1 MLAIVITDSSG
12 TPKYLPIIPEN
23 GRCYTLGRAET
34 CDFSLPYE
42 PTLSEVHCTLT
53 IVDGYV
59 YLRDNASEY
68 GIQAGG
74 VPISEEYMT
83 YEREYALGSCR
94 LMLIYTEDAP
104 APRRAAKLKPK
115 ATTAP
120 APAPEVPP
128 MPTPE
133 IAPAAETVY
142 QPTEE
147 APAAQP
153 VRRRAKLKPKAVSA
167 PEPMPA
173 AEPVYAP
180 AEEVP
185 VAIPAP
191 AAEPV
196 YAPVEEVPVAIPAP
210 AAEPV
215 YAPAEEVPVAI
226 PAPAAEPVY
235 APAEEAPVA
244 ISTPAAEPAY
254 APAEEAPVN
263 QPVRCRAK
271 LQAKAVS
278 EPAPAQDYSPAPIP
292 EPVYTEPAPEAAP
305 SPQPATDAPSS
316 IQKAK
321 AAPKAKSPAKNT
333 PVGKSASRAAKK
345 YAPEPVRKG
354 ALANLP
360 TAFGLKLRLTNIVKE
375 LTVGT
380 ALRFALMAEQH
391 CHLFLLQYDSEGSPG
406 LLVPGEDG
414 IASALF
420 PNVEAQFPSISSKDY
435 DLMVE
440 PPVGR
445 ETIIAL
451 ACEDPANFEAVWKE
465 ITSKATGPLEP
476 GAAEL
481 EAIAACKS
489 AAKPWASA
497 ILHITTVDK

>member
-42 PTLSEVHCTLT
+42 PTLSEIHCTLT

-59 YLRDNASEY
+59 YLRDNASVN
-68 GIQAGG
+68 GIQVGG
-74 VPISEEYMT
+74 MPIAEEYMT
-83 YEREYALGSCR
+83 YEREYTLGSCR
-94 LMLIYTEDAP
+94 LMLVYTEDTP

-115 ATTAP
+115 VTTATAP
-120 APAPEVPP
+120 APKLAPT
-128 MPTPE
+128 PTPE
-133 IAPAAETVY
+133 TAPAVEPVY
-142 QPTEE
+142 PSVEE

-167 PEPMPA
+167 PEPAPV

-180 AEEVP
+180 AEEIP

-191 AAEPV
+191 APVAEPT
-196 YAPVEEVPVAIPAP
+196 YT
-210 AAEPV
+210 
-215 YAPAEEVPVAI
+215 
-226 PAPAAEPVY
+226 
-235 APAEEAPVA
+235 PAEEAPL
-244 ISTPAAEPAY
+244 E
-254 APAEEAPVN
+254 
-263 QPVRCRAK
+263 QPVRRRAK
-271 LQAKAVS
+271 LQPKALN
-278 EPAPAQDYSPAPIP
+278 EQAPQQDHAPAPLP
-292 EPVYTEPAPEAAP
+292 EQVYTEPAPEVVTEAP
-305 SPQPATDAPSS
+305 APTSQPALPAPEAAGNV
-316 IQKAK
+316 QKSK
-321 AAPKAKSPAKNT
+321 GVPKAKSQARNAPLG
-333 PVGKSASRAAKK
+333 VSASRTAKK
-345 YAPEPVRKG
+345 YAPEPARTG
-354 ALANLP
+354 ALASLP
-360 TAFGLKLRLTNIVKE
+360 TAFGLKLRLANIVKE

-380 ALRFALMAEQH
+380 ALRFALMAEQQ
-391 CHLFLLQYDSEGSPG
+391 CHIFLLQYDSEGSPG

-414 IASALF
+414 IASTLF
-420 PNVEAQFPSISSKDY
+420 RNVETQFPSISSKDY

-451 ACEDPANFEAVWKE
+451 ACEEPSNFEAVWKE

-489 AAKPWASA
+489 SAQPWASA
-497 ILHITTVDK
+497 ILHITTVEK

>member
-68 GIQAGG
+68 GILAGG
-74 VPISEEYMT
+74 VPIAEEYMT

-115 ATTAP
+115 TTTAP
-120 APAPEVPP
+120 TPAPAVAPIPAPEIVTEAGPVYA
-128 MPTPE
+128 
-133 IAPAAETVY
+133 AP
-142 QPTEE
+142 EE

-167 PEPMPA
+167 SEPLPA
-173 AEPVYAP
+173 AEPSYAP
-180 AEEVP
+180 AEEIP
-185 VAIPAP
+185 VSIPAP

-196 YAPVEEVPVAIPAP
+196 YTPAEETPVTIPTPAP
-210 AAEPV
+210 AK
-215 YAPAEEVPVAI
+215 
-226 PAPAAEPVY
+226 
-235 APAEEAPVA
+235 EAP
-244 ISTPAAEPAY
+244 E
-254 APAEEAPVN
+254 N
-263 QPVRCRAK
+263 QPVRRRAK
-271 LQAKAVS
+271 LQPKAVN
-278 EPAPAQDYSPAPIP
+278 EPAPVQDYSPAPIP
-292 EPVYTEPAPEAAP
+292 EQVYTEPAPEAVTEAP
-305 SPQPATDAPSS
+305 TSQPATKAASS
-316 IQKAK
+316 IQKSK
-321 AAPKAKSPAKNT
+321 GTPKAKSPANNT
-333 PVGKSASRAAKK
+333 PVGKSASRASKK
-345 YAPEPVRKG
+345 YAPEPIRKG

-360 TAFGLKLRLTNIVKE
+360 TAFGLKLRLTNIAKE

-414 IASALF
+414 IASELF

-435 DLMVE
+435 DLIVE
-440 PPVGR
+440 PPVGK

-451 ACEDPANFEAVWKE
+451 ACEEPGNFEAIWKE
-465 ITSKATGPLEP
+465 ITSKATGHLEP

-497 ILHITTVDK
+497 ILHITTVEK

>member
-42 PTLSEVHCTLT
+42 PTLSEIHCTLT

-59 YLRDNASEY
+59 YLRDNASVN
-68 GIQAGG
+68 GIQVGG
-74 VPISEEYMT
+74 MPIAEEYMT
-83 YEREYALGSCR
+83 YEREYTLGNCR

-120 APAPEVPP
+120 IPAPEPAP
-128 MPTPE
+128 EPTPE
-133 IAPAAETVY
+133 IAPAAEPVY
-142 QPTEE
+142 PTTEE

-167 PEPMPA
+167 PEP
-173 AEPVYAP
+173 AP
-180 AEEVP
+180 
-185 VAIPAP
+185 I
-191 AAEPV
+191 
-196 YAPVEEVPVAIPAP
+196 
-210 AAEPV
+210 
-215 YAPAEEVPVAI
+215 
-226 PAPAAEPVY
+226 AEPVY
-235 APAEEAPVA
+235 APAEEASVAIPEPAPVA
-244 ISTPAAEPAY
+244 
-254 APAEEAPVN
+254 APAEEAPVE
-263 QPVRCRAK
+263 QPVRRRAK
-271 LQAKAVS
+271 LQPNAVN
-278 EPAPAQDYSPAPIP
+278 EPAPAPIP
-292 EPVYTEPAPEAAP
+292 EQAYIEPAPEAVTEAP
-305 SPQPATDAPSS
+305 APPPQPAPDAASNV
-316 IQKAK
+316 QKSK
-321 AAPKAKSPAKNT
+321 GVPKAKSQARNAPLG
-333 PVGKSASRAAKK
+333 VSASRTAKK
-345 YAPEPVRKG
+345 YAPEPARTG
-354 ALANLP
+354 ALASLP
-360 TAFGLKLRLTNIVKE
+360 TDFGLKLRLTNIVKE

-391 CHLFLLQYDSEGSPG
+391 CHIFLLQYDSEGSPG

-414 IASALF
+414 IASTLF
-420 PNVEAQFPSISSKDY
+420 RNVETQFPSISSKDY

-451 ACEDPANFEAVWKE
+451 ACEEPGNFEAVWKE

-481 EAIAACKS
+481 EAIAACKTS
-489 AAKPWASA
+489 AQPWASA
-497 ILHITTVDK
+497 ILHITTVEK

>member
-42 PTLSEVHCTLT
+42 PTLSEIHCTLS

-68 GIQAGG
+68 GIQVGG

-83 YEREYALGSCR
+83 YEREYTLGSCR

-115 ATTAP
+115 ATTASTPAAEP
-120 APAPEVPP
+120 APMPIPES
-128 MPTPE
+128 
-133 IAPAAETVY
+133 APAAETVY
-142 QPTEE
+142 TPSEE
-147 APAAQP
+147 VPAVQP
-153 VRRRAKLKPKAVSA
+153 VRRRAKLKPKVVSA
-167 PEPMPA
+167 PEPL
-173 AEPVYAP
+173 PV
-180 AEEVP
+180 
-185 VAIPAP
+185 
-191 AAEPV
+191 
-196 YAPVEEVPVAIPAP
+196 
-210 AAEPV
+210 
-215 YAPAEEVPVAI
+215 
-226 PAPAAEPVY
+226 
-235 APAEEAPVA
+235 
-244 ISTPAAEPAY
+244 AEPAY
-254 APAEEAPVN
+254 APAEEVPVSIPTPPPAPEPAYAPAEEVQVTIPTPAPEPAYEPTEELPVTIPTPAPAPEPTYAPAEEAPTN
-263 QPVRCRAK
+263 QPVRRRAK
-271 LQAKAVS
+271 LQPKAVS
-278 EPAPAQDYSPAPIP
+278 EPAPAQAPAPLP
-292 EPVYTEPAPEAAP
+292 DQVYTEPAPEATTKAP
-305 SPQPATDAPSS
+305 AANSK
-316 IQKAK
+316 KAK
-321 AAPKAKSPAKNT
+321 ATPKAKSPDINT

-360 TAFGLKLRLTNIVKE
+360 TAFGLKLRLTNIAKE
-375 LTVGT
+375 LTVRT

-391 CHLFLLQYDSEGSPG
+391 CHLFLLQYDSEGCPG

-440 PPVGR
+440 PPVGK

-451 ACEDPANFEAVWKE
+451 ACEEPGNFEAVWKE
-465 ITSKATGPLEP
+465 ITSKANGPLEP

-481 EAIAACKS
+481 EAITACKS

-497 ILHITTVDK
+497 ILHITTVEK

>member
-12 TPKYLPIIPEN
+12 TPKYLPLIPEN

-59 YLRDNASEY
+59 YLRDNTSEY
-68 GIQAGG
+68 GIQVGG
-74 VPISEEYMT
+74 MPIAEEYMA
-83 YEREYALGSCR
+83 YEREYTLGNCR

-120 APAPEVPP
+120 APAPESAPA
-128 MPTPE
+128 PTPE
-133 IAPAAETVY
+133 MAPTAEPVY
-142 QPTEE
+142 PATEE
-147 APAAQP
+147 ALAAQP

-167 PEPMPA
+167 PEPAPV
-173 AEPVYAP
+173 AEHVYAP

-185 VAIPAP
+185 VVIPAP
-191 AAEPV
+191 A
-196 YAPVEEVPVAIPAP
+196 PVA
-210 AAEPV
+210 ET
-215 YAPAEEVPVAI
+215 
-226 PAPAAEPVY
+226 VY

-244 ISTPAAEPAY
+244 VPAPAPVAEPTY
-254 APAEEAPVN
+254 TPTEEAPLE
-263 QPVRCRAK
+263 QPVRRRAK
-271 LQAKAVS
+271 LQPKAVN
-278 EPAPAQDYSPAPIP
+278 EPAPTQDYAPAPLP
-292 EPVYTEPAPEAAP
+292 EQVYTEPAPEAVTETPAP
-305 SPQPATDAPSS
+305 TSQPAPEATSNVKKS
-316 IQKAK
+316 KGV
-321 AAPKAKSPAKNT
+321 PKTKSQTKNARI
-333 PVGKSASRAAKK
+333 GMSASRAAKK
-345 YAPEPVRKG
+345 YAPEPARTG
-354 ALANLP
+354 ALTSLP
-360 TAFGLKLRLTNIVKE
+360 TDFGLKLRLANIAKE

-380 ALRFALMAEQH
+380 ALRFALMAEQQ
-391 CHLFLLQYDSEGSPG
+391 CHIFLLQYDSEGSPG

-414 IASALF
+414 IASTLF
-420 PNVEAQFPSISSKDY
+420 RNVETQFPSISSKDY

-451 ACEDPANFEAVWKE
+451 ACEEPGNFEAVWKE

-489 AAKPWASA
+489 SAQPWASA
-497 ILHITTVDK
+497 ILHITTVEK